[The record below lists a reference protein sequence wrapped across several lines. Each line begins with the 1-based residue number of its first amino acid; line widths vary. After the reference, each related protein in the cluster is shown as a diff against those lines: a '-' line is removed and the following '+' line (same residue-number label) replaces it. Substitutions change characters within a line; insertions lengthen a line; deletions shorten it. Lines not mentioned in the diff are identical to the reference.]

1 MMERRSAFTSCEVRK
16 AHLMMTGRQPA
27 ETILLASTRWSWDSP
42 QKGECFMTNTE
53 KLADVKTIIEKLGK
67 ADRETLIYIHGRVDQ
82 ALADKQKT
90 PPE

>member
-1 MMERRSAFTSCEVRK
+1 
-16 AHLMMTGRQPA
+16 
-27 ETILLASTRWSWDSP
+27 
-42 QKGECFMTNTE
+42 MTNTE

-82 ALADKQKT
+82 APTNRKP

>member
-1 MMERRSAFTSCEVRK
+1 MKQRFFPPDESRTATGRNHFVGINKMVVGQPTERR
-16 AHLMMTGRQPA
+16 M
-27 ETILLASTRWSWDSP
+27 
-42 QKGECFMTNTE
+42 FMTNTE

-90 PPE
+90 PA

>member
-1 MMERRSAFTSCEVRK
+1 MNPPDESRTATGRNHFREPAKMIVGQPTERRT
-16 AHLMMTGRQPA
+16 
-27 ETILLASTRWSWDSP
+27 
-42 QKGECFMTNTE
+42 FMNNTE

-90 PPE
+90 PA